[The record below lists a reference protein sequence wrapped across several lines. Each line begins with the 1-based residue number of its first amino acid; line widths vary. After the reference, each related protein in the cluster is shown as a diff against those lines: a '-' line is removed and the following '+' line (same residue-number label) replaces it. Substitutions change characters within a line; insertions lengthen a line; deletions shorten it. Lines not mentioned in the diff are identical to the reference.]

1 MQSLTPIVRHITAV
15 IFGLT
20 VSILLLGGCADEKSS
35 IKVGFVGSLTGRTS
49 DLGISARDGVILAVE
64 ELNAAGGIHGCPI
77 QLLTRDDQQDPET
90 ALKVDQDLIDQGVV
104 AIIGHLTS
112 QMSVVAVPLI
122 NASRILMLSPTT
134 STSRLS
140 GQNDYFVRVI
150 VSAAEAVRNLAQYA
164 RHHLGLERIVVVYDL
179 SNRAFTEEYFSVF
192 KSVYQGREGAQVL
205 PLTFDGN
212 GAKRFSDLADRI
224 LAMRPGGIVIAA
236 SALDTA
242 FLCQHIRRI
251 ASTIPLLASG
261 WAYTADF
268 IQHGGPSVEGVIFP
282 QWYNKQSDAE
292 AFVAFAG
299 RFEKRF
305 GTFPNFAS
313 TFSFEAANVLF
324 AGLKTTT
331 DPQALKTAIVTQGRF
346 PGLQG
351 DIRIDRFGDADR
363 KFFLFVVKDG
373 QFQVMK

>member
-1 MQSLTPIVRHITAV
+1 MHALTPIVRHITAA
-15 IFGLT
+15 IAGLT
-20 VSILLLGGCADEKSS
+20 LGLLLLAGCVDEKSP

-64 ELNAAGGIHGCPI
+64 ELNAAGGIHGRPVK
-77 QLLTRDDQQDPET
+77 LLTKDDQQDPDR
-90 ALKVDQDLIDQGVV
+90 ALEVDQELIDQGVV
-104 AIIGHLTS
+104 AILGHLTS

-122 NASRILMLSPTT
+122 NDARILMLSPTT

-140 GQNDYFVRVI
+140 GQDDFFVRVI
-150 VSAAEAVRNLAQYA
+150 VSVAEAVTNLAQYA
-164 RHHLGLERIVVVYDL
+164 RHDLGLKRIVVVYDL

-192 KSVYQGREGAQVL
+192 KSVFQNEEGAQVL

-212 GAKRFSDLADRI
+212 REKRFSDLADRI
-224 LAMRPGGIVIAA
+224 QGLRPDGIVIAA

-242 FLCQHIRRI
+242 FLCQHIRRFE
-251 ASTIPLLASG
+251 AAIPVLASG

-268 IQHGGPSVEGVIFP
+268 IQHGGPAVEGVVFP
-282 QWYNKQSDAE
+282 QWYDKQSDAE

-324 AGLKTTT
+324 AGLKKTT
-331 DPQALKTAIVTQGRF
+331 DPQALKTAIVTQGLF

-351 DIRIDRFGDADR
+351 DIRIDRFGDAER
-363 KFFLFVVKDG
+363 RFFLFVVKDG